1 MGRRIGVWRR
11 EHLVGLGVMLGLD
24 GLFGRKRCRF
34 CSHGGLETK
43 QHLARGRVLG
53 LVCHLS
59 NSWP

>member
-1 MGRRIGVWRR
+1 
-11 EHLVGLGVMLGLD
+11 MLGLD

-59 NSWP
+59 NPWP